1 MQPWGWREPSPRL
14 TDSEPLQVVSHVP
27 GVAAGCTC
35 CSEPLPSRGAPG
47 TQPGARP
54 RTARF
59 VERAPLASQ
68 PAGASLPSRFLVK
81 RESALRLCGHWP
93 GATPSPLRRRQD
105 SAPRKSAPAG
115 GLPARRDRTN
125 PNGMGRRPPP
135 RHDRPRALSSARRG
149 PACVQRRR
157 QTPRA
162 APAPAP
168 AREAERAPCAPGGEA
183 AARRPR
189 YPSAPFILAR
199 RGGRSARALPAP
211 GKKPKKSVI
220 GPEATWSFCKVPNPN
235 RPSLLAAREQISRK
249 EKLVACL
256 SFLDKCG

>member
-1 MQPWGWREPSPRL
+1 MQPWGWTEPSPRL

-35 CSEPLPSRGAPG
+35 RSEPLPSRGALG

-59 VERAPLASQ
+59 VEKAALASQ
-68 PAGASLPSRFLVK
+68 PAGASLPSRFSVK
-81 RESALRLCGHWP
+81 RESALCLCGHWQ
-93 GATPSPLRRRQD
+93 GATPSPLKRRQD

-115 GLPARRDRTN
+115 GLPARRDWTN

-135 RHDRPRALSSARRG
+135 RHDRPRALSSARCG

-162 APAPAP
+162 APAPA
-168 AREAERAPCAPGGEA
+168 REAKRAPCALGGEA

-189 YPSAPFILAR
+189 YLSAPFILAL
-199 RGGRSARALPAP
+199 RGWGWGAVGESPPYPRNKAQEVGDWP
-211 GKKPKKSVI
+211 
-220 GPEATWSFCKVPNPN
+220 
-235 RPSLLAAREQISRK
+235 
-249 EKLVACL
+249 
-256 SFLDKCG
+256 